1 MAVYQKVWP
10 AFPITLPYEV
20 TAPSSSYL
28 ARDYAGVVV
37 PSHLIPCY
45 YNMAIEKPSQKEN
58 RKFLLDRS
66 VFDLVE
72 VHKYL
77 SLTDQRLLG
86 WYLSLLPDDRKIIQD
101 EGGFHQFLHRH
112 PALELT
118 RHHVYVKHN
127 FGSDRTALPTV
138 TSNRPVHVSQSRAS
152 AAAQYKFDMSY
163 GHQNLKILPN
173 DVRET
178 LTLLGCRNSGDGSLK
193 SPHGEI
199 CCTTR
204 LVHQQDCIQTAF
216 SNPTVQE
223 PNHQKGPSRLMSSS
237 AAALANCS
245 LDMDLERCSKGGKPE
260 LSSQTA
266 MTQGRSANF
275 TYEVSP
281 LQSEWTK
288 IESPK
293 YYSFDSI
300 QMDDTEY
307 SDGSIIQAVELEQ
320 VSPLLDPVEEN
331 GTKEGGQGQEV
342 DGNEYNVDDDD
353 DDAAIFSFGDQSD
366 NFHSI
371 MENDKSI
378 LACLPSED
386 VKARNNGVQSGP
398 LATDGKALAASRE
411 TLNSDQS
418 VVKKTTAE
426 KHTSTMPCATT
437 CDVMVG
443 TELAVC
449 MSDATQT
456 ENPKTADKHV
466 VTEVHMT
473 DLDYLA
479 EEFLKLKMA
488 QEELRKQKHKRKS
501 LACKVRK
508 ECDCIQRAQQAEL
521 ALLAL
526 QYSMCRQHCW
536 RLYYTS
542 AEGGQATPVPNNP
555 PVDIAS
561 VLQNL
566 ESEYNQMKDKI
577 LTGVPLEQLKPLS
590 VDSEKITT
598 CASYIPAQIINDVL
612 GNVPSWSPQ
621 EPQKP
626 DTSVEENGC
635 PDDQSGNGCQPSQR
649 KEKPI
654 KEDSKAVSAVRDR
667 GAIHNEHKPAER
679 QTTAECKELNTSEA
693 WYDAEEDVK
702 PAVATQTGQ
711 DPTVIAKE
719 RPSESASTE
728 VKSSVLC
735 VSNLPSH
742 VTESNVMQWFEKYQ
756 VSEVSFPTLKNDVR
770 VAIVVINGHQSAKD
784 AARALHGRCM
794 QGHTLHVE
802 HIHKAIGESQSQASA
817 SISGSES
824 SHDADKPQT
833 SKTDSSST
841 ERKLISQPPPSS
853 SVKHRKVVSISP
865 TAKGTCVPQR
875 YGTMGSFDILMSEL
889 TQRHP
894 DVERQRIVD
903 ALMQLKAKH
912 QGVLSGLPLRTIRE
926 MTSELLTT
934 PASDAVERKQSS
946 VL

>member
-20 TAPSSSYL
+20 SAPSSSYV
-28 ARDYAGVVV
+28 AREYAGVVV

-45 YNMAIEKPSQKEN
+45 YNMAIEKPSQKEK

-86 WYLSLLPDDRKIIQD
+86 WYLSLLPEDRKIIQD
-101 EGGFHQFLHRH
+101 EGGFHQFLHQH

-127 FGSDRTALPTV
+127 FASDQSARPTV

-152 AAAQYKFDMSY
+152 AATQCRFDMSY
-163 GHQNLKILPN
+163 GHQNLKILSN

-178 LTLLGCRNSGDGSLK
+178 LTLLGCRNSGHGSLK
-193 SPHGEI
+193 HPHEEI
-199 CCTTR
+199 CSTTR
-204 LVHQQDCIQTAF
+204 LVHQQDRIPTAF
-216 SNPTVQE
+216 SNPTMQD
-223 PNHQKGPSRLMSSS
+223 PNHQKGQSRLMSSS

-245 LDMDLERCSKGGKPE
+245 LDMDLERCSKGRKPE

-266 MTQGRSANF
+266 MTQGQSADF

-281 LQSEWTK
+281 LQSEWTN
-288 IESPK
+288 IESPE
-293 YYSFDSI
+293 YYSFDRI
-300 QMDDTEY
+300 QMDDAEY
-307 SDGSIIQAVELEQ
+307 GDGSIIQAVEQEQ
-320 VSPLLDPVEEN
+320 VIPLLDPVEE
-331 GTKEGGQGQEV
+331 KEGVQGQEV

-353 DDAAIFSFGDQSD
+353 AIFSFGDQSD

-378 LACLPSED
+378 LACLTSED
-386 VKARNNGVQSGP
+386 VKAHNNGVQSGP
-398 LATDGKALAASRE
+398 LTTDSKALAASRE
-411 TLNSDQS
+411 TLNFDQS
-418 VVKKTTAE
+418 VVKKNTAE

-443 TELAVC
+443 TELAVG
-449 MSDATQT
+449 MSEATQT

-488 QEELRKQKHKRKS
+488 QEELRKEKDKKKS

-508 ECDCIQRAQQAEL
+508 ECDCIQRAQQAEV

-542 AEGGQATPVPNNP
+542 AEGGQATPVLNNP

-561 VLQNL
+561 VLQKL
-566 ESEYNQMKDKI
+566 ESDYNQMKDKI

-598 CASYIPAQIINDVL
+598 GASYIPAQIIDDVL

-621 EPQKP
+621 EPQKH

-635 PDDQSGNGCQPSQR
+635 PDDQSRNGCQPSQR
-649 KEKPI
+649 KEKQI
-654 KEDSKAVSAVRDR
+654 KDDSKAVSAVTLVARDR

-679 QTTAECKELNTSEA
+679 QTTAECKELNASEA

-702 PAVATQTGQ
+702 PAVANQTGQ

-719 RPSESASTE
+719 KPDESAGTE

-756 VSEVSFPTLKNDVR
+756 VSEVSFPALKNDLR
-770 VAIVVINGHQSAKD
+770 VAIVVINGLQSAKD
-784 AARALHGRCM
+784 AARALHGRCV

-802 HIHKAIGESQSQASA
+802 HVHKAIGESRSQASA
-817 SISGSES
+817 SVSGSES
-824 SHDADKPQT
+824 SHDADKPRT

-841 ERKLISQPPPSS
+841 ERKLISQPQLSPSI
-853 SVKHRKVVSISP
+853 KHRKVVSISP

-894 DVERQRIVD
+894 AVERQRIVD

-934 PASDAVERKQSS
+934 PASDTVVRKQS
-946 VL
+946 

>member
-1 MAVYQKVWP
+1 MEQAVWP
-10 AFPITLPYEV
+10 AFPLTLSYEV
-20 TAPSSSYL
+20 TVPRPQYV
-28 ARDYAGVVV
+28 AREYAGVVV

-45 YNMAIEKPSQKEN
+45 YNMAIEKPSPKEN

-66 VFDLVE
+66 VFNLVD
-72 VHKYL
+72 VHKFL

-86 WYLSLLPDDRKIIQD
+86 WYLSLLPEDRKIIQD

-118 RHHVYVKHN
+118 RYHVYVKYN
-127 FGSDRTALPTV
+127 FASDQPAQPTV
-138 TSNRPVHVSQSRAS
+138 TSNRPMHVSQSTAS
-152 AAAQYKFDMSY
+152 AATQSRFDLSY
-163 GHQNLKILPN
+163 GHQNLAMLPN

-178 LTLLGCRNSGDGSLK
+178 LTLLGRRNHGDGSQK
-193 SPHGEI
+193 HPQEEI
-199 CCTTR
+199 CRTTQ
-204 LVHQQDCIQTAF
+204 LVRQQHCLPTAF
-216 SNPTVQE
+216 SNTTMQE
-223 PNHQKGPSRLMSSS
+223 PSHQKNEYTISLKGPSRRMSSS

-245 LDMDLERCSKGGKPE
+245 LDMDLERRSKGGEPE

-266 MTQGRSANF
+266 MTQGQSANC
-275 TYEVSP
+275 TYGEVSP
-281 LQSEWTK
+281 LQW
-288 IESPK
+288 SPE

-307 SDGSIIQAVELEQ
+307 RDGSIIQAVELEQ

-331 GTKEGGQGQEV
+331 GTKEGGQGQEL

-353 DDAAIFSFGDQSD
+353 AILSFGDQSD

-371 MENDKSI
+371 MENDQSI
-378 LACLPSED
+378 LVCLASED
-386 VKARNNGVQSGP
+386 VKAQNNGVQSGP
-398 LATDGKALAASRE
+398 LTADGKALAASRE

-418 VVKKTTAE
+418 VVKKDTAE
-426 KHTSTMPCATT
+426 MHTSTMPCATT

-443 TELAVC
+443 TELAMC

-473 DLDYLA
+473 DLDYLT

-488 QEELRKQKHKRKS
+488 QEELRKQKEKRKS
-501 LACKVRK
+501 LGCKVRK

-536 RLYYTS
+536 ILYYTS
-542 AEGGQATPVPNNP
+542 AEGGQATSVPNNP
-555 PVDIAS
+555 PVDIVS
-561 VLQNL
+561 VLQKL
-566 ESEYNQMKDKI
+566 ESDYNQMRDK
-577 LTGVPLEQLKPLS
+577 LSTGVPLEQLKPLS

-598 CASYIPAQIINDVL
+598 GASYIPAQIIDDVL
-612 GNVPSWSPQ
+612 GNVPSWSSQ
-621 EPQKP
+621 EPQKH

-635 PDDQSGNGCQPSQR
+635 PDDQSRNGCQPSQR
-649 KEKPI
+649 KEKGI
-654 KEDSKAVSAVRDR
+654 KEDREAMRAVTLVAQDR
-667 GAIHNEHKPAER
+667 GAIHNAHKPAER

-711 DPTVIAKE
+711 DTTVIAKDKT
-719 RPSESASTE
+719 SESASTE
-728 VKSSVLC
+728 VNSSVLC

-742 VTESNVMQWFEKYQ
+742 VTESNVMQWFEKYH
-756 VSEVSFPTLKNDVR
+756 VSEVSFPALKNDVR
-770 VAIVVINGHQSAKD
+770 VAIVVINGLQSAKD
-784 AARALHGRCM
+784 AARELHGCCM

-824 SHDADKPQT
+824 SRDADKPRT
-833 SKTDSSST
+833 SKTERELTRQPLLSSS
-841 ERKLISQPPPSS
+841 I
-853 SVKHRKVVSISP
+853 KHRKVVSISP
-865 TAKGTCVPQR
+865 TAKGTCVPQH

-903 ALMQLKAKH
+903 ALMELKAKH

-934 PASDAVERKQSS
+934 PASNAVTRKQSS